1 MTATTSLS
9 DLTGDYVLD
18 TARTRIGFVARHTL
32 ATRVRGRFDEFEG
45 GARLDGDHPSR
56 SGARLVIR
64 AESIRTGNPQR
75 DDMLRGKF
83 LAAEHHPAITFASTE
98 VEQVGQTHYKVTGDL
113 DIRGVTAPVT
123 VDVEVTGDGSDPQG
137 NLRVAL
143 KGGATIDRN
152 DWGVNWN
159 AATGALVS
167 PKVVLE
173 FDLSAIRRQP

>member
-1 MTATTSLS
+1 MAATTSLS

-56 SGARLVIR
+56 SGVRLLIR
-64 AESIRTGNPQR
+64 ASSIRTGNPRR
-75 DDMLRGKF
+75 DDMLRGTF
-83 LAAEHHPAITFASTE
+83 LATEHHPAITFASTA

-113 DIRGVTAPVT
+113 GIRGVTAPVT
-123 VDVEVTGDGSDPQG
+123 VDIEVTGDDSDPQG

-143 KGGATIDRN
+143 KGGATIDRT

-173 FDLSAIRRQP
+173 FDLSVVRRQP